1 MTIARAHLVDA
12 SVTRWYHC
20 VLRCVR
26 RADLLGEGKFD
37 RKDWIER
44 RLQELAQIFSVTV
57 AAFAVLDDRLHVLVR
72 LDPDVAKRWSNDDV
86 VRRWARLSPPRDKYR
101 QPTPVSDGWVKSQ
114 RKDSRWVATARE
126 RLQSLSWFMKCLKE
140 PLSRLANREE
150 QTRGA
155 FFEGRFKSVAIL
167 DEEALI
173 VTCAYID
180 ILPVAAGIART
191 AEAGKHTSIRQR
203 VKHVKAQGGARD
215 LNAARRGS
223 VSGSKATAGREEGL
237 WLCPIE
243 DRRRLDSSCAG
254 MVEGFSLGN
263 YLLLLEYTGR
273 LFREGEAVVSA
284 DLAGTLERL
293 GSNAEDWQARLEKL
307 AGGRLLGR
315 YFAASRARL
324 KEVAE
329 HLGVHHLANLGGC
342 EVR

>member
-1 MTIARAHLVDA
+1 MLQSPAGITACCAACGGPTCSARESSTVN
-12 SVTRWYHC
+12 
-20 VLRCVR
+20 
-26 RADLLGEGKFD
+26 
-37 RKDWIER
+37 DWIER

-114 RKDSRWVATARE
+114 RKDSRGVATARE

-180 ILPVAAGIART
+180 MLPVATGIART

-243 DRRRLDSSCAG
+243 DRRRLDSSREG

-284 DLAGTLERL
+284 ESGRYPGTLGKQCGELAGTIGEAGRRPVAGPLLRRQPSPVE
-293 GSNAEDWQARLEKL
+293 GSRRAPGRAPPGEP
-307 AGGRLLGR
+307 GRLRG
-315 YFAASRARL
+315 AMKTS
-324 KEVAE
+324 
-329 HLGVHHLANLGGC
+329 
-342 EVR
+342 